1 MSQSEGLLA
10 RLLDRLLGN
19 GNGRGGDARA
29 APLVSERDAP
39 PREDEDEHQG
49 LSDRERELELR
60 ILMSN
65 WM

>member
-10 RLLDRLLGN
+10 RLLDRLLGD
-19 GNGRGGDARA
+19 GSGARSGPAGA
-29 APLVSERDAP
+29 APVIPERDAP
-39 PREDEDEHQG
+39 PREDEPQD